1 MPLRHFIILF
11 YINKEIVMDNVTIA
25 SRLRSIILENP
36 LAPGN
41 EIKALW
47 KDRKEDGTITD
58 QSVSTAKTI
67 LKKKLFCDE
76 FPVFSNKFTISG
88 VIRNVIAA
96 NPKWGDFEVK
106 EYLHDVGIEVTR
118 ALISNVRSVTKSKL
132 KKASLET
139 PKSENP
145 TEVGSPDPNQD
156 FGPRARKATKKTK
169 TTKKIVVKLAP
180 ISKGSFVEIE
190 RQLDEL
196 ISKIDGILG
205 HNSGIADQA
214 RRVRRLASAQLL
226 DGV

>member
-1 MPLRHFIILF
+1 ME
-11 YINKEIVMDNVTIA
+11 NTIA

-47 KDRKEDGTITD
+47 KDRKEEGTITD
-58 QSVSTAKTI
+58 QSVSTAKTV

-96 NPKWGDFEVK
+96 NPKWGDHEVQ

-118 ALISNVRSVTKSKL
+118 ALISNVQSVIKSKL
-132 KKASLET
+132 RKSSET
-139 PKSENP
+139 PTIKSENQ

-156 FGPRARKATKKTK
+156 FGPRARKATKKT
-169 TTKKIVVKLAP
+169 TKKVAVKLA
-180 ISKGSFVEIE
+180 

-214 RRVRRLASAQLL
+214 RRVRRLASVQLL
-226 DGV
+226 NDENPA

>member
-1 MPLRHFIILF
+1 ME
-11 YINKEIVMDNVTIA
+11 NTIA

-47 KDRKEDGTITD
+47 KDRKEEGTITD
-58 QSVSTAKTI
+58 QSVSTAKTV

-96 NPKWGDFEVK
+96 NPKWGDHEVQ

-118 ALISNVRSVTKSKL
+118 ALISNVQSVIKSKL
-132 KKASLET
+132 RKSSET
-139 PKSENP
+139 PTIKSENQ

-156 FGPRARKATKKTK
+156 FGPRARKATKKT
-169 TTKKIVVKLAP
+169 TKKVAVKLAP
-180 ISKGSFVEIE
+180 ISKGGFVEIE

-214 RRVRRLASAQLL
+214 RRVRRLASVQLL
-226 DGV
+226 NDENPA